1 MFFSILQKQNN
12 HRDGARSRFHNRK
25 KMIFAGTVFV
35 GIVGAVLLTR
45 YIGDTASGQNRA
57 FEKFTNQM
65 FCQETA
71 SNTISL
77 HYTLKNPE
85 QFGIEQGV
93 VTLGTFPVEPETL
106 LASVENLNQALE
118 TFSYKKLSADN
129 QLTYDVLDYYLEI
142 AEEDAKYLLY
152 EEPLGIVSGVQT
164 QLPVVLS
171 EYQFYEKDDVDTYLK
186 LLETVPSYFES
197 LIAFERAK
205 SAAGLF
211 MSDTAANKV
220 EEQCTAFINMRENN
234 YLISTFVERINQVS
248 ELSEKEKS
256 DYIQKNASALEKDIL
271 PAYENLTAVLRDL
284 QGTGKNEQG
293 LCYFPEGKSYYE
305 HVAEAMTG
313 SDRSVEEMRDLTRR
327 QMSEDLS
334 DMEAVLGIS
343 GAGEEK
349 DGRLTGNESTEEK
362 DGQFKENEGVGE
374 KDGQFKENEGVGE
387 KDGQLTGNE
396 SMEEKDGQLTGNE
409 SMEEKDGQFK
419 ENESVEETI
428 GQLTE
433 EGQAARESA
442 PIQVAAQI
450 PQNPVSILKE
460 LQTKTAVSF
469 PEPPD
474 IAYSVKYVPEALEE
488 HLSPAFYMI
497 PAIDAYQENVIYVNQ
512 AQMGNA
518 LTLYTTLA
526 HEGYPGHLYQTV
538 YYASRNPNPIRTI
551 LNFGGYVEG
560 WATYA
565 EMGSYYL
572 APLTKEQATLLQ
584 KNSSIILGIYTLADI
599 GIHYEGWS
607 RADTLSFFSGYGIQ
621 DVDTVNQIYDLIIGC
636 PGNYLKYYIGYVEFL
651 ELKKQWSK
659 EKGTEFSQKEFHE
672 AVLDVGPAPFEI
684 VEKYMGS
691 VEKMQKGTP

>member
-35 GIVGAVLLTR
+35 GIVGAVLLTG

-118 TFSYKKLSADN
+118 TFSYNKLSADN

-271 PAYENLTAVLRDL
+271 PAYENLTEALKDL

-349 DGRLTGNESTEEK
+349 DGQLTGNESTEEK
-362 DGQFKENEGVGE
+362 DGQ
-374 KDGQFKENEGVGE
+374 
-387 KDGQLTGNE
+387 LTGNE
-396 SMEEKDGQLTGNE
+396 SV
-409 SMEEKDGQFK
+409 EEKDGQFK

-433 EGQAARESA
+433 EGEAARESA

>member
-1 MFFSILQKQNN
+1 
-12 HRDGARSRFHNRK
+12 
-25 KMIFAGTVFV
+25 
-35 GIVGAVLLTR
+35 
-45 YIGDTASGQNRA
+45 
-57 FEKFTNQM
+57 M

-349 DGRLTGNESTEEK
+349 DG
-362 DGQFKENEGVGE
+362 
-374 KDGQFKENEGVGE
+374 
-387 KDGQLTGNE
+387 QLTGNE
-396 SMEEKDGQLTGNE
+396 SMEER
-409 SMEEKDGQFK
+409 DGQFK